1 MRIHVLQ
8 HVPYEGP
15 GIIEAW
21 AGLNQCPMTTTRFYE
36 EGQELPGLK
45 EIDLLIV
52 MGGPMSATEDDAF
65 PWMAREKAFIKKA
78 IAKGKK
84 VLGIC
89 LGAQL
94 IADVLGARVR
104 RNQHE
109 EIGWAPI
116 WLTEAGQEAELLGH
130 MQSELPVLHWH
141 GETFDIPAGAKHM
154 VESAGCRNQ
163 AFLYGDRVGGL
174 EFLVE
179 FTRGCVQALIQ
190 HTEVKKSGPF
200 VQAPAQML
208 AREEN
213 AFRRA
218 NHGLRGLL
226 LRMANID

>member
-1 MRIHVLQ
+1 MKIHVLQ

-21 AGLNQCPMTTTRFYE
+21 AGLNNCPLTTTRFFV
-36 EGQELPGLK
+36 EGDRLPGLG
-45 EIDLLIV
+45 EFDCLII
-52 MGGPMSATEDDAF
+52 MGGPMSVTEEDAF
-65 PWMAREKAFIKKA
+65 PWMAGEKAFIKEA
-78 IAKGKK
+78 IDEGKK

-116 WLTEAGQEAELLGH
+116 WLTDSGREADLLGH

-141 GETFDIPAGAKHM
+141 GETFDIPKGAKHL
-154 VESAGCRNQ
+154 VESTGCRNQ
-163 AFLYGDRVGGL
+163 AFLYRGRVLGL
-174 EFLVE
+174 QFHLE
-179 FTRGCVQALIQ
+179 FTRGCLQALIE
-190 HTEVKKSGPF
+190 HSALSESGPF

-213 AFRRA
+213 TFRRA
-218 NHGLRGLL
+218 NHALRGLL